1 VRPKDGWAE
10 RRHAVFRSNKAQSRK
25 LYPIIDIGSRFH
37 SDPNP
42 TRVFTEG
49 GSQGNPLGELRVSGP
64 SIAGFGRLNG
74 GAGTGSISVGEMP
87 SQEACP

>member
-1 VRPKDGWAE
+1 
-10 RRHAVFRSNKAQSRK
+10 
-25 LYPIIDIGSRFH
+25 
-37 SDPNP
+37 
-42 TRVFTEG
+42 
-49 GSQGNPLGELRVSGP
+49 LGELRVSGP